1 MRPHDIATPLISRQ
15 LDPVLTLW
23 TRCQAAIRRGRGFI
37 AARGR
42 FTDNSRLFF
51 PARTV
56 STDPQKDTEPTGGL
70 RNTLYK
76 KETRSKRRM
85 TPLRRFAW
93 RIVAAVGV
101 FLVRMFWRTCRVVRV
116 VGDEHTEQALKAT
129 PSVIPVYWHQHQLFC
144 AKYLLEQQ
152 PRGLKLGFLI
162 SPSVDGDIG
171 VMIVSRF
178 GGHSIRGSASHTGAR
193 ALRDYYEALVK
204 QGVSPSITPD
214 GPKGPRFVFK
224 PGAILLS
231 QMSQR
236 PMLPLAYAASRAW
249 LIAWDKFVIPWPFSK
264 IVIAVGA
271 PRQVPRTIQPA
282 ALETLQK
289 EMAVELKSLFGV
301 ARDALRS
308 VRA

>member
-1 MRPHDIATPLISRQ
+1 VP
-15 LDPVLTLW
+15 
-23 TRCQAAIRRGRGFI
+23 
-37 AARGR
+37 
-42 FTDNSRLFF
+42 
-51 PARTV
+51 
-56 STDPQKDTEPTGGL
+56 TDPNDAGGL

-85 TPLRRFAW
+85 TPMRRLAW
-93 RIVAAVGV
+93 RVVAAVGV
-101 FLVRMFWRTCRVVRV
+101 FLIKFFWRTCRVVRV
-116 VGDEHTEQALKAT
+116 VGDEHTARALQAT
-129 PSVIPVYWHQHQLFC
+129 PSANPSLIPVYWHQHQLFC
-144 AKYLLEQQ
+144 AKYLLEQK

-162 SPSVDGDIG
+162 SPSVDGEIG

-193 ALRDYYEALVK
+193 ALRDYYDALVK

-236 PMLPLAYAASRAW
+236 PMLPLAFYASRAS

-271 PRQVPRTIQPA
+271 PRQVPRTLQPA

-289 EMAVELKSLFGV
+289 EMAAELKALFV
-301 ARDALRS
+301 AARDALH
-308 VRA
+308 AKAGP

>member
-1 MRPHDIATPLISRQ
+1 L
-15 LDPVLTLW
+15 V
-23 TRCQAAIRRGRGFI
+23 AARRFV

-42 FTDNSRLFF
+42 FTDNSRLFL

-56 STDPQKDTEPTGGL
+56 PTDPSQESDTAGGL
-70 RNTLYK
+70 RNTLYR

-85 TPLRRFAW
+85 TPLRRAAW
-93 RIVAAVGV
+93 RMVAVFGV
-101 FLVRMFWRTCRVVRV
+101 FLIRLFWRTCRVVRV
-116 VGDEHTEQALKAT
+116 VGDEHTERALRNT

-162 SPSVDGDIG
+162 SPSVDGEIG
-171 VMIVSRF
+171 VMIVSKF

-193 ALRDYYEALVK
+193 ALRDYYDALVK

-249 LIAWDKFVIPWPFSK
+249 LIAWDKFVIPWPFSR
-264 IVIAVGA
+264 IVIAVGE
-271 PRQVPRTIQPA
+271 PRHVPRALQPA
-282 ALETLQK
+282 ALEALQK
-289 EMAVELKSLFGV
+289 EMAGELKSLFAV
-301 ARDALRS
+301 ARDALRGRVES
-308 VRA
+308 

>member
-1 MRPHDIATPLISRQ
+1 MP
-15 LDPVLTLW
+15 
-23 TRCQAAIRRGRGFI
+23 
-37 AARGR
+37 
-42 FTDNSRLFF
+42 
-51 PARTV
+51 
-56 STDPQKDTEPTGGL
+56 TDPEDAGGL

-101 FLVRMFWRTCRVVRV
+101 GLIKLFWRSCRVVRV
-116 VGDEHTEQALKAT
+116 VGDEHAAAALAQA
-129 PSVIPVYWHQHQLFC
+129 PSLIPVYWHQHQLFC
-144 AKYLLEQQ
+144 SKYLLEQSA
-152 PRGLKLGFLI
+152 RGLKLGFLV

-178 GGHSIRGSASHTGAR
+178 GGTTIRGSTTHTGAR
-193 ALRDYYEALVK
+193 ALRDYYDALTK

-236 PMLPLAYAASRAW
+236 PILPMAYAASRAW
-249 LIAWDKFVIPWPFSK
+249 LIAWDKFVIPWPFAR
-264 IVIAVGA
+264 IAIAIGE
-271 PRQVPRTIQPA
+271 PRQVPRTLAPA
-282 ALETLQK
+282 ALDALQR
-289 EMAVELKSLFGV
+289 ELAGELKKLFGV
-301 ARDALRS
+301 ARAAL
-308 VRA
+308 APQGAA